1 MNPDVITLHSKEDLV
16 GTYYFYANR
25 SKGEWFCIDPAE
37 LDIKRYALGANIGS
51 RGFSYLLL
59 NNNVDF
65 TGVSAHPRVGSW
77 IGDDVFIT
85 GDDYDEWFHSNRE
98 RMNDIGD
105 SILDMISIVSPYDFY
120 RHGGDRW
127 FRHFASES
135 GMMTEAIR
143 QRLLKLFREQRNL
156 DPSSNYDDIID
167 MLRPTQ
173 LGDGLA

>member
-1 MNPDVITLHSKEDLV
+1 M

-25 SKGEWFCIDPAE
+25 SKQEWFCIDPAE

-51 RGFSYLLL
+51 RAFSYLLL

-65 TGVSAHPRVGSW
+65 TGVAAHPRVGSW

-85 GDDYDEWFHSNRE
+85 GDDYDDWFRANRE
-98 RMNDIGD
+98 RMTDIGD
-105 SILDMISIVSPYDFY
+105 AILDMISIVSPYDFY

-127 FRHFASES
+127 FKFFASES
-135 GMMTEAIR
+135 GMMTEKIR

-156 DPSSNYDDIID
+156 DPSGDYDDVIE
-167 MLRPTQ
+167 MLRPKQ
-173 LGDGLA
+173 RDEGNAG